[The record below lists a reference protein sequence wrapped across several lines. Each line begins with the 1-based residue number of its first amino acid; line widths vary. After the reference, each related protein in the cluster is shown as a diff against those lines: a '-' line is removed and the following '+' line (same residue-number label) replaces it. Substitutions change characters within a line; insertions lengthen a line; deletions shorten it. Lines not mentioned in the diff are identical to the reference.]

1 MSGIQIEMKEF
12 HWLVAM
18 VHNIDVGLVVLDRE
32 HRVMVWNGFMENHS
46 GMTPHDV
53 RGKNLFELFP
63 QLPKAWLKQKLDSV
77 VLLKNRAF
85 TTWEQRQYIF
95 PFANYRPITSTT
107 EYMYQNM
114 TIFPLTSLTGEVD
127 HLALILYDVTDVAVN
142 RDELKKANEKL
153 KQLSRTDGLTKL
165 NNRTTW
171 EEAMVHEFA
180 RYQRTHHVSSLV
192 MFDIDHFKKINDQYG
207 HRAGDEV
214 IRTLSKLLVKTKRT
228 TDIAGRYGGE
238 EFAVILPDT
247 EAVQARYFA
256 ERLRKVVEQNPVIF
270 ENQTI
275 CYTISLG
282 IAQTTTT
289 LVTHQSWLEE
299 ADKALYASKH
309 NGRNQVTISE

>member
-1 MSGIQIEMKEF
+1 M
-12 HWLVAM
+12 
-18 VHNIDVGLVVLDRE
+18 
-32 HRVMVWNGFMENHS
+32 
-46 GMTPHDV
+46 
-53 RGKNLFELFP
+53 
-63 QLPKAWLKQKLDSV
+63 
-77 VLLKNRAF
+77 LLKNRAF